1 MPTRRLA
8 SILCLSCAV
17 TFAARPALAQ
27 TQSTEPASDPK
38 PAVTESTTT
47 AAASNPAP
55 ASEFAKSPAFKDLFK
70 PIGGDL
76 KRMVTHPS
84 LAVVG
89 FGSVAAIMASPLD
102 SPAAKSNWSPGMRSA
117 LGPGQLVG
125 SFAMQTGGAFATY
138 AVGRMI
144 HQPRVAAVGADMFR
158 ANLAAQV
165 TTQVIKFSANRT
177 RPDGTSLSFPSGHTS
192 ASFATATVLQSH
204 FGWKA
209 GIPAYAMAS
218 WVAASRVQRDRHYVS
233 DVIAGATIGI
243 MAGKS
248 VMIGRGSAKF
258 AVSPTPAPDGGGIGV
273 TFVRVQK

>member
-27 TQSTEPASDPK
+27 TQSTTEPASDPK
-38 PAVTESTTT
+38 PAITESTT
-47 AAASNPAP
+47 AEAVSNLAP
-55 ASEFAKSPAFKDLFK
+55 GIEKAPAFKDLFK

-243 MAGKS
+243 LAGKS
-248 VMIGRGSAKF
+248 VTIGRGSAKF
-258 AVSPTPAPDGGGIGV
+258 AVSPTPAPGGVGV